1 MTKWKRLRRRKERK
15 RTEELRGSK
24 AEEKPEEQTF
34 RLKQER
40 ERVEFEKQLALTE
53 SEKTSG
59 NIQYSQETEKLDN
72 TKNSKPTTILAQ
84 IPRYAYLLAIF
95 ALLSGVFFPLITPGI
110 PFDHVIQGVA
120 TLFLGLAGGILL
132 FKATT
137 SDNRRGILIAIGF
150 ALITICLVL
159 VYHIKETFTSLYF

>member
-1 MTKWKRLRRRKERK
+1 MTKWKRLRKLREKK
-15 RTEELRGSK
+15 RFEAEVLRPK
-24 AEEKPEEQTF
+24 AEVEEVKQTEPEKI
-34 RLKQER
+34 
-40 ERVEFEKQLALTE
+40 
-53 SEKTSG
+53 SE
-59 NIQYSQETEKLDN
+59 NIQQSQEIEKLDN

-95 ALLSGVFFPLITPGI
+95 ALFTGIFFPLITPGI
-110 PFDHVIQGVA
+110 SFEYVIQGTA

-137 SDNRRGILIAIGF
+137 SDNRRGIFVGIGF

-159 VYHIKETFTSLYF
+159 IYHIQETFRSMFF

>member
-1 MTKWKRLRRRKERK
+1 MTKWKRLRKLREKK
-15 RTEELRGSK
+15 RFEAEVLRPK
-24 AEEKPEEQTF
+24 AEGEEVKQTEPEKISENIQQS
-34 RLKQER
+34 QEI
-40 ERVEFEKQLALTE
+40 EKLE
-53 SEKTSG
+53 STKTS
-59 NIQYSQETEKLDN
+59 N
-72 TKNSKPTTILAQ
+72 TTTILAQ

-150 ALITICLVL
+150 ALIAICLVSI
-159 VYHIKETFTSLYF
+159 YHTQETFSSLYF